1 MRLAYKYRIYPTG
14 PQAEFLSGE
23 LREACSLYNAAKQ
36 EHDDAWK
43 TCRKSI
49 NYYDQ
54 ANQLKAMRA
63 DGCLT
68 LSNFSCCQDVL
79 RRVDKTYQAF
89 YARLKHGD
97 KPGFPRYR
105 SARRYDSITFPSY
118 GDGCRLLDNGKL
130 RVQGAGQIK
139 VKLHRPVEGIVKT
152 VTVKREAGR
161 WFAILNVERDA
172 APLPASDR
180 AIGID
185 VGLNSFAALSDGTEV
200 PNPRYYRTAE
210 GRFRCA
216 QRKVARRRNK
226 KSNRHRKAVRLLQ
239 RAHAHVRHQRAD
251 FQHKLSHQL
260 VKKYGLIAV
269 EDLNVKGLSGGMLA
283 KSVHDAGWN
292 SFIQKLSYKAECAGR
307 VLVKVDPCGTS
318 QTCVCGASVPKTL
331 ADRWHDCPACGLS
344 AGRDVVSAQV
354 ILQRAG
360 TRPSSANV
368 GVIVPYVA

>member
-1 MRLAYKYRIYPTG
+1 LAYKYRIYPTG

-36 EHDDAWK
+36 ERDDAWK

-89 YARLKHGD
+89 YSRLKHGD

-161 WFAILNVERDA
+161 WFAILSVERDA
-172 APLPASDR
+172 APLPASDH

-200 PNPRYYRTAE
+200 SNPRYYRTAE
-210 GRFRCA
+210 GRFRWA
-216 QRKVARRRNK
+216 QWKVARRRNK